1 MGCRVGRC
9 VGCENIFRCIGRENM
24 FMCVGCENIP
34 MTEIILGRLS
44 GRVT

>member
-1 MGCRVGRC
+1 VGCRVGRC